1 MPAVR
6 TRLLRARCRRQ
17 AVRHAE
23 NLIRKDFTPS
33 ERFAIANSM
42 AARLGERRGGDRRS
56 EEFQTANNCGLIEEK
71 RDLAAEHAGFG
82 NGA

>member
-1 MPAVR
+1 
-6 TRLLRARCRRQ
+6 
-17 AVRHAE
+17 VRHAE